1 MDLEQPVKKR
11 TRISPRTWTIIAIIV
26 IIIATIVVIISGPDE
41 EEHDSLFGNDSQPTV
56 VVKNLV
62 NSQNI
67 DQRITYNGM
76 QLVFTNVSQA
86 SSFSDDRH
94 SDYVK
99 GYTVRVLVQATNPST
114 QIIGTDYSSLV
125 SLRLPSGASVK
136 PELISINAESMPGK
150 TQDGYFDFAV
160 TEKVDLST
168 LIVTIGDTQV
178 SLRP

>member
-1 MDLEQPVKKR
+1 MELEQPVKKR
-11 TRISPRTWTIIAIIV
+11 AHISPRMWTIIAIIV
-26 IIIATIVVIISGPDE
+26 IIIATIAVFISGPDE
-41 EEHDSLFGNDSQPTV
+41 EEHDSLFGGDSQPTV

-62 NSQNI
+62 DSQNI
-67 DQRITYNGM
+67 DQHTTYNGVQM
-76 QLVFTNVSQA
+76 TFTNVSLA

-99 GYTVRVLVQATNPST
+99 GYTVRVLVQTKNPTT

-125 SLRLPSGASVK
+125 SLRLPSGSLVK

-150 TQDGYFDFAV
+150 TQDGYFDFALA
-160 TEKVDLST
+160 EKVDVST
-168 LIVTIGDTQV
+168 LVVNIGDRQV